1 MVATGNN
8 DHDYTLAPP
17 IFICVKINLPKK
29 NTKDCIKTATFLDQ
43 RLSPSYIRKR
53 ALLYQ
58 NCNLLVYIALIEV
71 QIHISSAKI
80 EIIMPRAY
88 NSQGIRP
95 QGTKYICQDM
105 DMGLWAG
112 GETIS
117 NIQNIPNRL
126 SSSS

>member
-1 MVATGNN
+1 MI
-8 DHDYTLAPP
+8 TLLHRQYSFASKS
-17 IFICVKINLPKK
+17 ICQKK

-112 GETIS
+112 QHVPRNQGPRKT
-117 NIQNIPNRL
+117 L
-126 SSSS
+126 